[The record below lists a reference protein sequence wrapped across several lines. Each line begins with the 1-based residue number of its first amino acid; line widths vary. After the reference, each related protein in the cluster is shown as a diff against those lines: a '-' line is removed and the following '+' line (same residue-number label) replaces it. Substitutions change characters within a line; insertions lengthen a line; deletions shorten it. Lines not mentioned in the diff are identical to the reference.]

1 MILAVIVIY
10 GVFINMYSAVE
21 PGMSR
26 PSMSMQLNASYSPN
40 NTYSSHWKLCLSQ
53 IDMEGYI
60 TDSRRVVTT
69 YSVLKLLL
77 LLNYQS
83 HPAHQSH
90 PV

>member
-1 MILAVIVIY
+1 MILAVIVLY

-21 PGMSR
+21 PGPGMSR
-26 PSMSMQLNASYSPN
+26 PVAVVGLACRCNYGGYASYSPN

-77 LLNYQS
+77 LLNYQ
-83 HPAHQSH
+83 
-90 PV
+90 